1 MLGGKKVDVR
11 LGGDFDPIPMDKYT
25 VQIADVNLKS
35 RFNKWKGEEEE
46 ILNYQF
52 TVLDEKPMTEEG
64 GTTRGRFLWHGM
76 SPSLGAKSWLLKLA
90 KAVYGREL
98 TKVDM
103 ESFDPEAIVGKQVDV
118 MVEQNPSKDGTAIF
132 NNIVAYSKTLKQL
145 KPDFEW
151 TDADRKSSKEVE
163 KATEPAFEDPL
174 KELGL
179 SPDLDDPFGTAKPD
193 PEDPDGFKKLSKDIE
208 EGQKELEEDSEEE
221 LENKLKLMKAKKAKS
236 NKEAK
241 FPLN

>member
-35 RFNKWKGEEEE
+35 RFNRWKGEEEE

-90 KAVYGREL
+90 KAVYGRDL
-98 TKVDM
+98 TKPEM
-103 ESFDPEAIVGKQVDV
+103 ENFDPEAIIGKQVDV
-118 MVEQNPSKDGTAIF
+118 VVEQNPSKDGTAIF

-151 TDADRKSSKEVE
+151 TDEDRKASKEVE
-163 KATEPAFEDPL
+163 KSTEPAFEDPL
-174 KELGL
+174 KGL
-179 SPDLDDPFGTAKPD
+179 APDLEDPFGTAKSEYYVD
-193 PEDPDGFKKLSKDIE
+193 PHMARTVSEDPV
-208 EGQKELEEDSEEE
+208 ELEEDSEEE
-221 LENKLKLMKAKKAKS
+221 LEAKLKLMRAKKAKS